1 MKHVILILVFLCA
14 SSACQKDPNACECG
28 RNLMKSPSEQDASL
42 KEACEEK
49 VQSLPEE
56 KQMDWYNQSMECMN
70 EQ

>member
-1 MKHVILILVFLCA
+1 
-14 SSACQKDPNACECG
+14 
-28 RNLMKSPSEQDASL
+28 MKSPSEQDASL